1 MSTGAGKS
9 PLCSFIEDLLH
20 KVQEKV
26 KDSRCWEVGD
36 STFEMMGDRMHRN
49 SSRIFGIYDELT
61 TFLTQLN
68 VYQGTGL
75 SGSHKLSVF
84 LQLYNGH
91 GWHRSTG
98 IALCV
103 CNNSLA

>member
-1 MSTGAGKS
+1 M
-9 PLCSFIEDLLH
+9 
-20 KVQEKV
+20 QEKV
-26 KDSRCWEVGD
+26 KDSRCWQVGD
-36 STFEMMGDRMHRN
+36 STFEMMEDRMHRN
-49 SSRIFGIYDELT
+49 CSRIFGIYEELT

-75 SGSHKLSVF
+75 SGSQKLSVF

-98 IALCV
+98 TTFVLYM
-103 CNNSLA
+103 